1 MANQEEYVD
10 LSSVSVEKYVTN
22 TQAVSRC
29 YVFAKSEA
37 KDKALNDSA
46 VPFIGT
52 TICCIF
58 GIYYHLILE
67 LFVCIFYFAK
77 KSENPFNFVKFF

>member
-22 TQAVSRC
+22 NKQICAW
-29 YVFAKSEA
+29 YIFAKSEA

-52 TICCIF
+52 TICCIL
-58 GIYYHLILE
+58 GRYYHLIRE
-67 LFVCIFYFAK
+67 LCVCIFYVAK